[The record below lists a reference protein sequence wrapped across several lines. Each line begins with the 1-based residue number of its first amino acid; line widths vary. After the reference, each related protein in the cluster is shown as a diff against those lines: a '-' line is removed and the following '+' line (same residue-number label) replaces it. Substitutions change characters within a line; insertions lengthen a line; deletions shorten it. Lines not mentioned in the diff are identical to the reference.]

1 MKRLIIA
8 LGLLLLSLTGPAF
21 AGNDAVGHNS
31 PGYATSQSGFGQ
43 AVDLSANGNG
53 AGTTLPGSKYLTL
66 PTGGPYE
73 FPAGTSWTVEGWI
86 KPSTV
91 ASGQAVLSDADSAG
105 HQNWYVSLAGSSLI
119 AGGQGMGDL
128 TGTAINT
135 TVWHH
140 FALVMTSGTAWALY
154 VDGTRAA
161 TATGTYAVWPSA
173 TVYVGTTYT
182 GAYAYAGLMD
192 EFSFSTTAQYT
203 GATYT
208 VPAAP
213 FANGRAGQ
221 VALYHLDSA
230 LTDSGGAAG
239 GALTAGTLTPGT
251 PTGNAVP
258 ATWTAATGGTGP
270 YTYQLQVAPDVAGGP
285 GTFVN
290 AGSSGSGTSGS
301 ATGLSGRTKYWLQV
315 VATDSAGTPAT
326 VTYPAV
332 FATTG
337 AATPSGTTYPY
348 TSAAAYGAFA
358 SGLGLGYTIYDNV
371 GNTIT
376 AHTTSGVVEY
386 GGVYVLHTN
395 FDTTQS
401 GVIVWDAPAGSSPWT
416 SVFSPA
422 WTPGDTVNVT
432 GGATVKVIRRINWL
446 PSTTVPYDLSAP
458 IFTTRKGNT
467 HAKAA

>member
-21 AGNDAVGHNS
+21 AGNDAIGHNS

-43 AVDLSANGNG
+43 AVDLSTNGNG
-53 AGTTLPGSKYLTL
+53 AGTTLSGSKYLTL

-73 FPAGTSWTVEGWI
+73 FTGGTSWTVEGWI
-86 KPSTV
+86 KPSAVTG
-91 ASGQAVLSDADSAG
+91 AQAVLSDADSAG
-105 HQNWYVSLAGSSLI
+105 HQNWYVSILGGGQVI
-119 AGGQGMGDL
+119 AGAQGMADL
-128 TGTAINT
+128 NGPTISAG
-135 TVWHH
+135 VWHH

-161 TATGTYAVWPSA
+161 TGTGTYAVWPSA
-173 TVYVGTTYT
+173 TVFIGTTYT
-182 GAYAYAGLMD
+182 GAYSYAGLMD

-208 VPAAP
+208 VPSAP

-239 GALTAGTLTPGT
+239 GALTAGTITPGT
-251 PTGNAVP
+251 PTGNAIP
-258 ATWTAATGGTGP
+258 FSWGPATGGTGP
-270 YTYQLQVAPDVAGGP
+270 YTYQPTIAPDVAGAP
-285 GTFVN
+285 GTFAN
-290 AGSSGSGTSGS
+290 SGSSTSSLSGS

-401 GVIVWDAPAGSSPWT
+401 GVIVWDAPPGSSPWT
-416 SVFSPA
+416 SAFSSA
-422 WTPGDTVNVT
+422 WTPGTTVNVT
-432 GGATVKVIRRINWL
+432 GGTTGTKRRL
-446 PSTTVPYDLSAP
+446 Q
-458 IFTTRKGNT
+458 
-467 HAKAA
+467 